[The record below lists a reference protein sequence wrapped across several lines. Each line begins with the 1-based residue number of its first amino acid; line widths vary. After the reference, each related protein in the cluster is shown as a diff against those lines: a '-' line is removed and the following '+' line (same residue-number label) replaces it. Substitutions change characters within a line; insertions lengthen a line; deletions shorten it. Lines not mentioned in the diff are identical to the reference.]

1 MERFSNDFYKKCNEQ
16 RIYFLKNKFG
26 DDYFK
31 SKTVL
36 DLGGGVGYISNE
48 LSKLGADCTVY
59 EGREENIN
67 IGKNKFPHIKFI
79 KVDLEDQI
87 PIDKFDIVLNFGV
100 FYHLK
105 NPENFLI
112 KTSSLFN
119 DMMLLDGNVST
130 NGSRYQMDNPD
141 DYDQSIHGEIKLV
154 TDDDI
159 SYLFKNFNIENVNIE
174 LNEIGKITG
183 SPYDYVNG
191 CDFLS
196 DNNMKRTF
204 WIIENIT

>member
-1 MERFSNDFYKKCNEQ
+1 MDLPFEKV
-16 RIYFLKNKFG
+16 KNKIEYKQYKNNYVIILYK
-26 DDYFK
+26 DN
-31 SKTVL
+31 
-36 DLGGGVGYISNE
+36 GYISNE

-79 KVDLEDQI
+79 KVDLENQI

-105 NPENFLI
+105 NPENFLR
-112 KTSSLFN
+112 KTLLLFN

-141 DYDQSIHGEIKLV
+141 DYDQSLHGEIKLV

-159 SYLFKNFNIENVNIE
+159 SYLFKDFSIENVNNE

-204 WIIENIT
+204 WIIENIK